1 MDTSL
6 SPNEIISLKRSGRP
20 TTARPITSKIS
31 RVSFDKNI
39 LVEEKDEDSVN
50 IKRDD
55 LSVTVAVANHKEEKL
70 ISNIQEMMD
79 SIQLEDQRKILE
91 KMLIEENEKIEIFNN
106 KKQKLK
112 DINLIEN
119 NTDGLYDWG
128 NLFSKSRP
136 ISAYTCTQSKF
147 NFYEKLE
154 EEKKQKLIKD
164 KIGSKS
170 LESEKNQKK
179 QNELD
184 GVQSSQRGQSGQSGE
199 ISEKKQIPSTSTKKK
214 NKKGKPFIFPV
225 ALIDEKEVIN
235 SGLEALNKNIKS
247 MNKNNRENNKSKS
260 KEKKNLNKTENLQKS
275 DQNDKNEKNE
285 KNPMSLIN
293 NYPRPVSNA
302 TRPQSV
308 YAKRSDNDVF
318 YLDRAFS
325 EYYTQEE
332 SKFAEKFPLLHPKVR
347 CDQKKLKTTLQEVKM
362 TTMWYDEIKNKLQNE
377 EEDDV
382 KIEQKDLNLAGNS
395 KNPVPLLRSIYRQ
408 VYPDVL
414 EAPIPSNKIYPNSNK
429 PLGNSVEYVDLKN
442 NVRSANMMAFFNSS
456 LSTDNFE
463 NRIKSA
469 RINTIPSEL
478 KLETY
483 SVDDPEILIF
493 SKNINTTDKETD
505 EAKKTEIVNILLE
518 TNNQENIL
526 NQEELNKNFENIP
539 EIVEE
544 WDGNMGS
551 MDMFDEE
558 NLGDKIKKNYLK
570 QSQPQLTNP
579 NSNSKENNLRP
590 TTSKTTLNLRPKTA
604 MVKQNL
610 NTFKSSK
617 KPSTAKLNSI
627 SKTAQKSQKTKDN
640 FNNVGTGTPIRERSI
655 SPLTINES
663 NSKASVLTYERKE
676 NSSVKIFINEN
687 INFNIQDSTE
697 YIPPNYKCLPYKRTP
712 ANQPYSYKM
721 MNMRTKGTIN
731 TDKKVFE
738 DVMQILNVNEDV
750 KSNSEGFSGNK
761 IVRQIRPK
769 TSSGYSMT
777 QRPLSKINYNRNKE
791 SKI

>member
-6 SPNEIISLKRSGRP
+6 SPHEIISFKKSTRP
-20 TTARPITSKIS
+20 TTARLKTAKIS

-55 LSVTVAVANHKEEKL
+55 LAVANQKEEKL
-70 ISNIQEMMD
+70 ISNIQEMMEAT
-79 SIQLEDQRKILE
+79 QLEDQRKILE
-91 KMLIEENEKIEIFNN
+91 KMLVEENEKIEMFNI

-119 NTDGLYDWG
+119 NFDGLYDWG

-147 NFYEKLE
+147 NFYENLE
-154 EEKKQKLIKD
+154 EKTKQKLIKD
-164 KIGSKS
+164 KLNSKS
-170 LESEKNQKK
+170 LESEKNQKI

-184 GVQSSQRGQSGQSGE
+184 EGQSSQT
-199 ISEKKQIPSTSTKKK
+199 SEKKAFKLNKNK

-225 ALIDEKEVIN
+225 ALIDEKEAIN
-235 SGLEALNKNIKS
+235 SGLDALNKNIKS
-247 MNKNNRENNKSKS
+247 MNKNNRENDKSKS
-260 KEKKNLNKTENLQKS
+260 KEKKKLVKNKTTENLQKS
-275 DQNDKNEKNE
+275 DQKDKNPIN
-285 KNPMSLIN
+285 LIN

-302 TRPQSV
+302 ARPQSV

-332 SKFAEKFPLLHPKVR
+332 VKFAEKFPLLHPKVR

-362 TTMWYDEIKNKLQNE
+362 ATLWYDEIKNKLHNE
-377 EEDDV
+377 EDDDDV
-382 KIEQKDLNLAGNS
+382 KIDQKDLNLAGNS

-429 PLGNSVEYVDLKN
+429 PLGNSMEFVDLKN
-442 NVRSANMMAFFNSS
+442 NVRSANMMAFFNST
-456 LSTDNFE
+456 LSTDNFD
-463 NRIKSA
+463 NRIRSA
-469 RINTIPSEL
+469 RINSIPSEL
-478 KLETY
+478 RLDTY
-483 SVDDPEILIF
+483 KVDDPEILIF

-518 TNNQENIL
+518 TNNQE
-526 NQEELNKNFENIP
+526 ELNKNFDNIP
-539 EIVEE
+539 EIIEE
-544 WDGNMGS
+544 LDGNIGS

-558 NLGDKIKKNYLK
+558 LFGNKIKNNYLK
-570 QSQPQLTNP
+570 QSQPQLTHP
-579 NSNSKENNLRP
+579 NINENNVRP
-590 TTSKTTLNLRPKTA
+590 TTSKNTLNSRPKTA

-610 NTFKSSK
+610 NNFKSNK

-627 SKTAQKSQKTKDN
+627 SKTLKKTQKTKDN
-640 FNNVGTGTPIRERSI
+640 FNCVKTRSPIRERSI

-663 NSKASVLTYERKE
+663 NSKASLLTYDRKE

-697 YIPPNYKCLPYKRTP
+697 YIPPNYKCLPYKRVP

-721 MNMRTKGTIN
+721 MNIRTKGTLN
-731 TDKKVFE
+731 NEKKVFE
-738 DVMQILNVNEDV
+738 DVMRIVNINDDI
-750 KSNSEGFSGNK
+750 KQGSTSEGFSGNK
-761 IVRQIRPK
+761 IVKQIRPK
-769 TSSGYSMT
+769 TSTGYSMT
-777 QRPLSKINYNRNKE
+777 QRPISKINYNRNKDG
-791 SKI
+791 KN